1 MYSGRRRSGVRDDA
15 VRDGRVRDDV
25 ERLGGLARLGE
36 GHVRVAA
43 LPAGDDLDG
52 ERLAGLG
59 RVLLAGARRRDHAV
73 RAKANRHFVGQQR
86 ESAISSISTG
96 SYASPHETETS
107 VRNHSTPA
115 AWSSTRAPR
124 GDADTLAAAQLATPH
139 AEAAFVHAFCRDRS
153 LLLGVEGYA
162 LTSLE
167 VALAT
172 PPRPG
177 DAVPVAPV
185 PAPPTAVAA

>member
-15 VRDGRVRDDV
+15 VRDGRVRDDM
-25 ERLGGLARLGE
+25 
-36 GHVRVAA
+36 
-43 LPAGDDLDG
+43 
-52 ERLAGLG
+52 
-59 RVLLAGARRRDHAV
+59 
-73 RAKANRHFVGQQR
+73 
-86 ESAISSISTG
+86 
-96 SYASPHETETS
+96 
-107 VRNHSTPA
+107 
-115 AWSSTRAPR
+115 
-124 GDADTLAAAQLATPH
+124 AAAQIAAPH

-172 PPRPG
+172 PPRPD
-177 DAVPVAPV
+177 DAMPVAPV

>member
-1 MYSGRRRSGVRDDA
+1 MTPSAMAVLEERRSS
-15 VRDGRVRDDV
+15 
-25 ERLGGLARLGE
+25 RLRARWFSGAPAAEELL
-36 GHVRVAA
+36 AA
-43 LPAGDDLDG
+43 LS
-52 ERLAGLG
+52 E
-59 RVLLAGARRRDHAV
+59 
-73 RAKANRHFVGQQR
+73 
-86 ESAISSISTG
+86 
-96 SYASPHETETS
+96 
-107 VRNHSTPA
+107 
-115 AWSSTRAPR
+115 
-124 GDADTLAAAQLATPH
+124 TLAAAQIATPH

-172 PPRPG
+172 PRP

>member
-1 MYSGRRRSGVRDDA
+1 MVTRRRT
-15 VRDGRVRDDV
+15 
-25 ERLGGLARLGE
+25 ARGKL
-36 GHVRVAA
+36 RALVAA
-43 LPAGDDLDG
+43 LNVLSEELGGAPAA
-52 ERLAGLG
+52 EE
-59 RVLLAGARRRDHAV
+59 LLAALS
-73 RAKANRHFVGQQR
+73 
-86 ESAISSISTG
+86 E
-96 SYASPHETETS
+96 
-107 VRNHSTPA
+107 
-115 AWSSTRAPR
+115 
-124 GDADTLAAAQLATPH
+124 TLAAAQIATPH

-177 DAVPVAPV
+177 DVAPVAPV

>member
-1 MYSGRRRSGVRDDA
+1 MNASASSVEERRSS
-15 VRDGRVRDDV
+15 
-25 ERLGGLARLGE
+25 RLRARWFSGAPAAEELL
-36 GHVRVAA
+36 AA
-43 LPAGDDLDG
+43 LS
-52 ERLAGLG
+52 E
-59 RVLLAGARRRDHAV
+59 
-73 RAKANRHFVGQQR
+73 
-86 ESAISSISTG
+86 
-96 SYASPHETETS
+96 
-107 VRNHSTPA
+107 
-115 AWSSTRAPR
+115 
-124 GDADTLAAAQLATPH
+124 TLAAAQIAAPH

-172 PPRPG
+172 PPRPD

>member
-1 MYSGRRRSGVRDDA
+1 MTEEVKKA
-15 VRDGRVRDDV
+15 ETKRVQ
-25 ERLGGLARLGE
+25 ELL
-36 GHVRVAA
+36 AA
-43 LPAGDDLDG
+43 L
-52 ERLAGLG
+52 
-59 RVLLAGARRRDHAV
+59 
-73 RAKANRHFVGQQR
+73 
-86 ESAISSISTG
+86 S
-96 SYASPHETETS
+96 
-107 VRNHSTPA
+107 
-115 AWSSTRAPR
+115 
-124 GDADTLAAAQLATPH
+124 DTLAAAQIATPH

-172 PPRPG
+172 PPRPD

>member
-1 MYSGRRRSGVRDDA
+1 MYRRRRRSGVRDDA

-25 ERLGGLARLGE
+25 ELLGGLARRGE
-36 GHVRVAA
+36 RHVRVAA
-43 LPAGDDLDG
+43 RPAGDDLDG
-52 ERLAGLG
+52 EGLAGLG

-73 RAKANRHFVGQQR
+73 VVDRRVGCTALRAVTRRRTARGKLRALVEALNVLSEELGG
-86 ESAISSISTG
+86 A
-96 SYASPHETETS
+96 
-107 VRNHSTPA
+107 PA
-115 AWSSTRAPR
+115 AEELLAALSE
-124 GDADTLAAAQLATPH
+124 TLAAAQITTPH

-172 PPRPG
+172 PPRP
-177 DAVPVAPV
+177 DDVVPVAPV

>member
-1 MYSGRRRSGVRDDA
+1 MS
-15 VRDGRVRDDV
+15 
-25 ERLGGLARLGE
+25 E
-36 GHVRVAA
+36 
-43 LPAGDDLDG
+43 
-52 ERLAGLG
+52 
-59 RVLLAGARRRDHAV
+59 
-73 RAKANRHFVGQQR
+73 
-86 ESAISSISTG
+86 
-96 SYASPHETETS
+96 
-107 VRNHSTPA
+107 
-115 AWSSTRAPR
+115 
-124 GDADTLAAAQLATPH
+124 TLAAAQIAAPH

-172 PPRPG
+172 EPG

>member
-1 MYSGRRRSGVRDDA
+1 MR
-15 VRDGRVRDDV
+15 
-25 ERLGGLARLGE
+25 ETFHE
-36 GHVRVAA
+36 IAA
-43 LPAGDDLDG
+43 
-52 ERLAGLG
+52 
-59 RVLLAGARRRDHAV
+59 
-73 RAKANRHFVGQQR
+73 
-86 ESAISSISTG
+86 
-96 SYASPHETETS
+96 
-107 VRNHSTPA
+107 
-115 AWSSTRAPR
+115 
-124 GDADTLAAAQLATPH
+124 PH

-172 PPRPG
+172 PPRP

>member
-1 MYSGRRRSGVRDDA
+1 MRSKRA
-15 VRDGRVRDDV
+15 S
-25 ERLGGLARLGE
+25 E
-36 GHVRVAA
+36 
-43 LPAGDDLDG
+43 LP
-52 ERLAGLG
+52 
-59 RVLLAGARRRDHAV
+59 
-73 RAKANRHFVGQQR
+73 
-86 ESAISSISTG
+86 SA
-96 SYASPHETETS
+96 TS
-107 VRNHSTPA
+107 L
-115 AWSSTRAPR
+115 
-124 GDADTLAAAQLATPH
+124 TLSAAQIATPH

-172 PPRPG
+172 PPPRS

>member
-1 MYSGRRRSGVRDDA
+1 MSARYSTKAAMRSN
-15 VRDGRVRDDV
+15 
-25 ERLGGLARLGE
+25 
-36 GHVRVAA
+36 
-43 LPAGDDLDG
+43 
-52 ERLAGLG
+52 
-59 RVLLAGARRRDHAV
+59 
-73 RAKANRHFVGQQR
+73 RA
-86 ESAISSISTG
+86 S
-96 SYASPHETETS
+96 
-107 VRNHSTPA
+107 
-115 AWSSTRAPR
+115 
-124 GDADTLAAAQLATPH
+124 LH